1 MQKLKQINKIILFIL
16 DGFATGDLSNEY
28 NAFAKTDLPFLKPFI
43 SKYQLTQLQAS
54 GTAIGLPEGQIGSSE
69 VGHLTI
75 GSGRVLKQSIQNI
88 NDTIAENTVLQ
99 KIIKNPSTLHI
110 VGLTSHGGVHSSV
123 EHLKYILNEA
133 KNKNPSKIIH
143 LHIITDGRDT
153 KIDEAKTVISEIRS
167 IIQGTNIKIATI
179 SGRYF
184 AMDRDSRW
192 DRVEKFYNALIN
204 KNTHIVSDSLKY
216 IAENYE
222 KNIFD
227 EFIEPCI
234 LEGFDGIKEEDEL
247 LFFNFRAD
255 RMRQI
260 VSAICDKNFNEFK
273 TQIKIDQKNIH
284 TFTDFFSKKIT
295 FKDINIIFEKQKIVN
310 HLSEIYSN
318 LGLSQLKIA
327 ETEKYAHVTFFFNAE
342 KDMPFPNENRTLI
355 PSPKIKSY
363 DVQPEMSL
371 EKMEEE
377 LVKSLYSQKYDFIVC
392 NVANCD
398 MVGHTGN
405 FPATQKA
412 LIAVD
417 KFLAKIYEV
426 ASENSYT
433 IVLTAD
439 HGNIDDMYD
448 IVHGQPN
455 TKHSLALVPF
465 CINIPNLKLNGKVK
479 IPSLANVAPT
489 ILKLA
494 NIEKPN
500 EMTDSLI

>member
-1 MQKLKQINKIILFIL
+1 MQKLKQVNKIILFIL
-16 DGFATGDLSNEY
+16 DGFATGDLNNQY

-43 SKYQLTQLQAS
+43 SKYQVTQLEAS
-54 GTAIGLPEGQIGSSE
+54 GTAIGLPERQIGSSE

-88 NDTIAENTVLQ
+88 NDTITKNSVLQ
-99 KIIKNPSTLHI
+99 KIIQNPSTLHI
-110 VGLTSHGGVHSSV
+110 IGLTSHGGVHSSV
-123 EHLKYILNEA
+123 DHLKYILNEA

-153 KIDEAKTVISEIRS
+153 KIDEAKTVISEIQS
-167 IIQGTNIKIATI
+167 VIQGTNIKISTV

-192 DRVEKFYNALIN
+192 DRIGKFYNALIN
-204 KNTHIVSDSLKY
+204 KNTHITEDSLKY
-216 IAENYE
+216 IAKNYE

-227 EFIEPCI
+227 EFIEPCV
-234 LEGFDGIKEEDEL
+234 LEGSNGVKEDDEL

-273 TQIKIDQKNIH
+273 TQIKIDQKNIY
-284 TFTDFFSKKIT
+284 TFTDFFSKKTT
-295 FKDINIIFEKQKIVN
+295 FKDINVVFEKQKIIN

-342 KDMPFPNENRTLI
+342 KDTPFPNEDRILI

-363 DVQPEMSL
+363 DMQPEMSL
-371 EKMEEE
+371 DKMEEE
-377 LVKSLYSQKYDFIVC
+377 LIKSVNSQKYDLIVC

-405 FPATQKA
+405 FLATQKA
-412 LIAVD
+412 LITVD
-417 KFLAKIYEV
+417 KFLAKIDEI
-426 ASENSYT
+426 ANKKNYT

-448 IVHGQPN
+448 VVHGQPN

-465 CINIPNLKLNGKVK
+465 CINISNLKLNEKIK